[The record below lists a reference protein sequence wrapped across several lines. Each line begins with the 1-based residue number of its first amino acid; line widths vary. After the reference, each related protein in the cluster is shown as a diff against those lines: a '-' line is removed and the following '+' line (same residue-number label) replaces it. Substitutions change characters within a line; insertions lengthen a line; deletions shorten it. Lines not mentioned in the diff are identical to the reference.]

1 VTFAATHADTRVAT
15 KNEPVSMD
23 ATAVKAMVRLF
34 AAWKISVPDSAM
46 LAGVSP
52 RTWNRMKAGTWSAS
66 LSQDQMMR
74 ASGLVGVYKGL
85 HLYFS
90 DELADQWVQM
100 PNQGNLFNGSTPAAF
115 MVSGGLPAILRVRE
129 YIDALRGGM

>member
-1 VTFAATHADTRVAT
+1 
-15 KNEPVSMD
+15 
-23 ATAVKAMVRLF
+23 MVRLF

-52 RTWNRMKAGTWSAS
+52 RTWNRMKGGTWSAS

-85 HLYFS
+85 HLCFS
-90 DELADQWVQM
+90 DELADQWIQM
-100 PNQGNLFNGSTPAAF
+100 PNDGSLFNGATPAAV